1 MTTCFKFKDIIDI
14 TYHSSDDC
22 LYLSLSDNWLQKNSI
37 FNNSK
42 DYILE
47 YEKRTTDNPDDL
59 ENNIVSVILKLY
71 HDEDFCYISGCY
83 FEHFVSN
90 FNKKIGAYDY
100 DCEQRS
106 RVDWDS
112 FLRVFKKQ
120 PLLKFTELII
130 GNSDCEQR
138 SRDDSLPLSKFTSL
152 IQVCSDGFFLDSTY
166 AVISCLYT
174 LCNGLSVPLVTESG
188 FKLEMFIK

>member
-1 MTTCFKFKDIIDI
+1 MITYFKFKDIIDI
-14 TYHSSDDC
+14 TYHSNTDT
-22 LYLSLSDNWLQKNSI
+22 LYLSLSDSWLQENSLFKN
-37 FNNSK
+37 NK

-83 FEHFVSN
+83 FEHFISK
-90 FNKKIGAYDY
+90 FNKKIGVYDY

-130 GNSDCEQR
+130 GNSEDINDEY
-138 SRDDSLPLSKFTSL
+138 
-152 IQVCSDGFFLDSTY
+152 G
-166 AVISCLYT
+166 VISALY
-174 LCNGLSVPLVTESG
+174 LMCKNPHFAELENAG
-188 FKLEMFIK
+188 FKFINMTGEN